1 MHKKQSVTLLRFL
14 VVDDYES
21 MRTLVQEELEELGVT
36 SIVTATSGNEAFL
49 TIQKLSTTDQSIE
62 FVITDMVMD
71 NGTGNELTQALRKSE
86 YFKNLPILMISSM
99 SEASSILGS
108 VQAGI
113 DDYIVKPWD
122 TENLLHKLNQIAQKR
137 GLVLP

>member
-1 MHKKQSVTLLRFL
+1 MYKKQSIKLLRFL

-36 SIVTATSGNEAFL
+36 SIATATSGNEALL

-86 YFKNLPILMISSM
+86 HFKNLPILMISSM
-99 SEASSILGS
+99 SEAGSILGS
-108 VQAGI
+108 VHAGI

-122 TENLLHKLNQIAQKR
+122 TDNLLHKLNQIAQKR
-137 GLVLP
+137 GLV